1 MVAEGKG
8 FSAIAREIGVA
19 EGGFWNRY
27 ELPANGI
34 AGLDLSDAIK
44 QRLDGLKVD
53 QVSEPIEAR
62 GFISWLAIMEVE
74 TQEQR
79 SLYDRTVQL
88 ALEDE
93 LRGRRRLIERSRY
106 IGTLRSRW
114 VTDDI
119 DAMERRLVDIALQ
132 RYWR

>member
-1 MVAEGKG
+1 
-8 FSAIAREIGVA
+8 
-19 EGGFWNRY
+19 
-27 ELPANGI
+27 
-34 AGLDLSDAIK
+34 
-44 QRLDGLKVD
+44 
-53 QVSEPIEAR
+53 
-62 GFISWLAIMEVE
+62 
-74 TQEQR
+74 
-79 SLYDRTVQL
+79 VQL